1 MIRKLTAIIERQGDG
16 FVAISPEVDVA
27 SQGETI
33 EQARANLQ
41 EALDPF
47 FETASEADMA
57 ERLHGGGSPRRAS
70 PMGGGPV
77 RWGHAR

>member
-1 MIRKLTAIIERQGDG
+1 
-16 FVAISPEVDVA
+16 
-27 SQGETI
+27 
-33 EQARANLQ
+33 
-41 EALDPF
+41 
-47 FETASEADMA
+47 MA